1 MRVWYAL
8 DLRVPAAAVETVA
21 ALLWDY
27 PLTGLEEDTEDPGHL
42 VAFSDRPF
50 DEETLGA
57 AVRAWVARA
66 AGTEAADAVAVRLFT
81 IEDEDWMR
89 LWKQGWRPTPLG
101 RLLVAVPAWWE
112 DAVPAGRQEVRI
124 EPGRAFGTGTHLSTA
139 LAWEL
144 LEPCL
149 PAGSGAWMLDV
160 GAGSGLLSLGAASLD
175 PGLRVLATELD
186 PDALPSLRENLGLN
200 PAGSRVRVA
209 RSNGVPCAPG
219 RFALAVVNLTAAE
232 HRGVDPAL
240 VPALAAGGRLV
251 LSGLRDEQ
259 AAEAAT
265 RWEERRYVPEDR
277 VARGGW
283 TALRFRRV

>member
-8 DLRVPAAAVETVA
+8 DLRVPAAAAETVA

-50 DEETLGA
+50 DEETVGGA
-57 AVRAWVARA
+57 VCAWVARA
-66 AGTEAADAVAVRLFT
+66 AGADAAAAVVVRWFT

-89 LWKQGWRPTPLG
+89 LWKRDWRPTPLG

-112 DAVPAGRQEVRI
+112 DAVPEGRREVRI

-149 PAGSGAWMLDV
+149 PAGPGAWMLDV

-209 RSNGVPCAPG
+209 RTSGVPCAPG

-240 VPALAAGGRLV
+240 VPALGPGGRLV

-265 RWEERRYVPEDR
+265 RWEERRYLPEDR